1 MIQYRENGRLGRSE
15 MKKRPNGPRNL
26 KAGGFTNGLW
36 RLEERERKLK
46 MTQQRKMYRKV
57 LGKPITPILDE
68 LMADGIVRKEGF
80 EYVGM
85 ASDGVEVGIGCVLE
99 DGDLMNL
106 EEWLEKFPT
115 PDLW

>member
-46 MTQQRKMYRKV
+46 MAKLPDFEENRKKWERKA
-57 LGKPITPILDE
+57 E
-68 LMADGIVRKEGF
+68 RNEWERRM
-80 EYVGM
+80 
-85 ASDGVEVGIGCVLE
+85 GVERLSKVEERKAKLKAE
-99 DGDLMNL
+99 KEAKAEARKKLREPPGDHGNRT
-106 EEWLEKFPT
+106 FT
-115 PDLW
+115 GRR